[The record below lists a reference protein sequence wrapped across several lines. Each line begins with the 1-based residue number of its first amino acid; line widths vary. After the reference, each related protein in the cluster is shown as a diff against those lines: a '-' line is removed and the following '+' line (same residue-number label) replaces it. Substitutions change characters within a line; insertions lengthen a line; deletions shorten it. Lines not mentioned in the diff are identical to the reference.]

1 MLSETQH
8 LCDDACDLLIARFD
22 ADNYEGVEF
31 GNETV

>member
-22 ADNYEGVEF
+22 ADNYEGGVWQ
-31 GNETV
+31 